1 MVLPKNLLYICSVIS
16 YETSYKTSFKNG
28 HTDYWYTIAKSEGEA
43 LRHFEKKFSRRWLC
57 GCALYLGDALFEG
70 AVFINNI

>member
-1 MVLPKNLLYICSVIS
+1 MDTYTYTLVK
-16 YETSYKTSFKNG
+16 SFKNG
-28 HTDYWYTIAKSEGEA
+28 RADYWYTIAKSEGEA
-43 LRHFEKKFSRRWLC
+43 LRYFEKKFSRRWLC